1 MKRSKST
8 IPLLLASICTLA
20 LVACSDYSSVTL
32 SRPHYKPVTAVGQSI
47 ARAFEHDQ
55 SQPLVAL
62 GEYLDAVKTSSQI
75 LQKNPND
82 AHARNDYNFAVGR
95 IVTTISD
102 YKLDPWHQPLRV
114 PAPAGGEYVL
124 THKLDP
130 RPQRNPAL
138 YDFTSADQFDV
149 KGKYVEHRETK
160 TGIGAPVVAVGRTI
174 NQSAHRDYS
183 MDKIYYGMTALARF
197 DSANRCYLSFEDPL
211 STETVTFEGRNHPLA
226 ADYTV
231 PLAVMLSRE
240 DPKKRELSRLLNPQK
255 YADTARIMRL
265 QPYDPSK
272 QVVLCIHGLKDTPAT
287 WTPLLNAMRA
297 DPQIR
302 KRYQF
307 WFYSYPSGY
316 PYPYSAA
323 ILRDQLDGIEKR
335 YPLNQKMV
343 VIGHSMG
350 GMITRL
356 MLTDSGDTL
365 WKSTIGKSP
374 ESLKCS
380 AETRK
385 LVTDSLIFKH
395 RPEVGRAIFI
405 ASPHRGSDLAS
416 NWMGR
421 LASKLVK
428 SPFTLLKAGAEV
440 LGTITNAQGETVPAK
455 MPNSVDT
462 LSPDNRFVVAVNTL
476 PLTKGV
482 PYHTIMGDRGKGG
495 NKDHTKPIS
504 SDGIVPYW
512 SSHLDGAK
520 SELIVPSG
528 HGAHQDPQAI
538 QEVRRILL
546 QSR

>member
-1 MKRSKST
+1 
-8 IPLLLASICTLA
+8 
-20 LVACSDYSSVTL
+20 
-32 SRPHYKPVTAVGQSI
+32 
-47 ARAFEHDQ
+47 
-55 SQPLVAL
+55 
-62 GEYLDAVKTSSQI
+62 
-75 LQKNPND
+75 
-82 AHARNDYNFAVGR
+82 
-95 IVTTISD
+95 
-102 YKLDPWHQPLRV
+102 
-114 PAPAGGEYVL
+114 
-124 THKLDP
+124 
-130 RPQRNPAL
+130 
-138 YDFTSADQFDV
+138 
-149 KGKYVEHRETK
+149 
-160 TGIGAPVVAVGRTI
+160 
-174 NQSAHRDYS
+174 
-183 MDKIYYGMTALARF
+183 
-197 DSANRCYLSFEDPL
+197 
-211 STETVTFEGRNHPLA
+211 
-226 ADYTV
+226 
-231 PLAVMLSRE
+231 
-240 DPKKRELSRLLNPQK
+240 
-255 YADTARIMRL
+255 
-265 QPYDPSK
+265 
-272 QVVLCIHGLKDTPAT
+272 
-287 WTPLLNAMRA
+287 
-297 DPQIR
+297 
-302 KRYQF
+302 
-307 WFYSYPSGY
+307 
-316 PYPYSAA
+316 
-323 ILRDQLDGIEKR
+323 
-335 YPLNQKMV
+335 MV

-421 LASKLVK
+421 MASKLVK
-428 SPFTLLKAGAEV
+428 SPFTILKAGAEV
-440 LGTITNAQGETVPAK
+440 LGSITTTQGETMPAK

-462 LSPDNRFVVAVNTL
+462 LSPNNRFVVAVNTL